1 MPGSTGEK
9 LETILVVDDSEEVLQ
24 LCVSVLKGANFVVL
38 QAMSGDDAVKLSSEY
53 IGKIDLL
60 LCDVQMPKMS
70 GPDVGEILKKLR
82 PDLHVMFMSG
92 YSGGD
97 MLVLNYGWAYI
108 QKPFVPTKLVE
119 MINVVLHT
127 PTKSQGNRQYDQ
139 MKDTGTPP
147 SKDTETKGENE

>member
-1 MPGSTGEK
+1 
-9 LETILVVDDSEEVLQ
+9 
-24 LCVSVLKGANFVVL
+24 
-38 QAMSGDDAVKLSSEY
+38 
-53 IGKIDLL
+53 
-60 LCDVQMPKMS
+60 
-70 GPDVGEILKKLR
+70 
-82 PDLHVMFMSG
+82 
-92 YSGGD
+92 